1 MDFKSNLTLV
11 ATLLFLLLASK
22 PAFTMV
28 AKVTDNQNMSLVI
41 RALLFALLFHMVQGS
56 L

>member
-1 MDFKSNLTLV
+1 MDYKTNLTLV

-28 AKVTDNQNMSLVI
+28 TKVTDNQNASLVV
-41 RALLFALLFHMVQGS
+41 RALLFAMLFFMVQGS